1 MSILRPHIGTG
12 LAGWWILSALP
23 LVAAPPVPSARD
35 AAAFRQTVE
44 PFLARHCVGCHN
56 EKLRSGE
63 VDLAAL
69 REVQR
74 AFHERQVWEQ
84 ALRKIRTGEMPP
96 PGSPRPPEASVAAVT
111 RWIEE
116 LMERQDRALKPDP
129 GRVTARRLNRPEYNN
144 TVRDLLGVDLD
155 PAADFPADDSGYG
168 FDNIGDVLSLSPVLM
183 EKYLAAAERIVRAA
197 IDLPRKVQPTMER
210 YQSPRTRRT
219 KDTVGGRM
227 LIYSPRGAAEVRHRF
242 AFDGEY
248 EMRIQVG
255 DRRKDGS
262 PPIRYVL
269 TLNGKPVAEHDVEPG
284 DYKNRIFDYR
294 FTATRGEHTLGG
306 FFPPEALAL
315 AEQAREPL
323 KPNQKPPE
331 DGRIVYTDFL
341 EVRGPFRVDE
351 PASRRRLLVCGLT
364 PPEQNR
370 ACAQRI
376 LGPLARRAFRRPL
389 RPGELDRLLSIYAL
403 AREEGEPFDQA
414 IGYAVQAVLVS
425 PHFLFRIEQDPD
437 PRQPDAIRL
446 LNDHELATRLSY
458 FLWSAPPDAAL
469 DRAADRG
476 ELRELTEL
484 ERQALRMLR
493 DPKAQ
498 ALVENFAGQ
507 WLHLRNLESVK
518 PDPERFPDFDE
529 GLRVA
534 MQRETELFFAHVVRE
549 DRPILDFL
557 DAPYTFVNERLAE
570 HYGFAGVAGDEFRRV
585 DLDGVQRSGLL
596 THAGILTISSYPTRT
611 SPVIRGKWIL
621 ENILGAPPPPP
632 PPDVPELKEEE
643 VGNTGSLR
651 QQMEKHRANPVCASC
666 HARMDTI
673 GFGLENYD
681 AIGRWRTHDG
691 NFPVEAGG
699 VLGGKSF
706 GTPAEL
712 KGLLR
717 QDASEFAR
725 CLTEK
730 MLTYAL
736 GRGLTRS
743 DRATV
748 QAVVKDLERNDYKFS
763 TLVLGIVRSMPFRMR
778 RGDGRKT

>member
-1 MSILRPHIGTG
+1 LTVLYTSGYPKRITAQQEPEDVSRNRPRARAR

-23 LVAAPPVPSARD
+23 LVAAPPVPSPGD
-35 AAAFRQTVE
+35 AAAFRQTVD

-56 EKLRSGE
+56 EKVRSGE

-69 REVQR
+69 RDVRR
-74 AFHERQVWEQ
+74 AFHERQLWEQ

-96 PGSPRPPEASVAAVT
+96 PGSPRPPAASVAAVT

-116 LMERQDRALKPDP
+116 LIELQDRAVKPDP
-129 GRVTARRLNRPEYNN
+129 GRVTARRLNRTEYNH

-155 PAADFPADDSGYG
+155 PAAEFPADDSGYG

-183 EKYLAAAERIVRAA
+183 EKYLAAAEKVVRAA
-197 IDLPRKVQPTMER
+197 LGPPRKVQPTMER

-219 KDTVGGRM
+219 RDAVGGRM
-227 LIYSPRGAAEVRHRF
+227 LVYSPRGAAEVRHRF

-269 TLNGKPVAEHDVEPG
+269 TLDGKPVAEHDVEPG

-294 FTATRGEHTLGG
+294 FTVTRGEHTLGG

-323 KPNQKPPE
+323 KPGQKPPE
-331 DGRIVYTDFL
+331 DSRMVYTDFV
-341 EVRGPFRVDE
+341 EVRGPFRVDA
-351 PASRRRLLVCGLT
+351 PASRRRLFVFGLA
-364 PPEQNR
+364 PAEQNR
-370 ACAQRI
+370 ECAQRI

-389 RPGELDRLLSIYAL
+389 RPGELDRLLGIYSL
-403 AREEGEPFDQA
+403 AREEGEPFEQA
-414 IGYAVQAVLVS
+414 IGYAVQAILVS

-437 PRQPDAIRL
+437 PRRPDAIRL

-476 ELRELTEL
+476 QLRGLAEL

-518 PDPERFPDFDE
+518 PDPDRFPDFDE

-534 MQRETELFFAHVVRE
+534 MQRETELFFAHVMRE

-570 HYGFAGVAGDEFRRV
+570 HYGIAGVAGDEFRRV
-585 DLDGVQRSGLL
+585 DLDGVQRSGVL
-596 THAGILTISSYPTRT
+596 THASILTISSYPTRT
-611 SPVIRGKWIL
+611 SPRDSRQVDPRKHSGRPPAASATGRPRTQGRGGRPHREPPPANGETPHQPGVRLLPRAHGHNWLWPGKLRRDRPLANSRRQVSGGRRRRPGREVVWRACRTQRP
-621 ENILGAPPPPP
+621 APPGRQRVRPLPNGKDAHLCARPGPDPERPPGGAGYR
-632 PPDVPELKEEE
+632 K
-643 VGNTGSLR
+643 GS
-651 QQMEKHRANPVCASC
+651 RA
-666 HARMDTI
+666 
-673 GFGLENYD
+673 
-681 AIGRWRTHDG
+681 
-691 NFPVEAGG
+691 
-699 VLGGKSF
+699 
-706 GTPAEL
+706 
-712 KGLLR
+712 
-717 QDASEFAR
+717 
-725 CLTEK
+725 
-730 MLTYAL
+730 
-736 GRGLTRS
+736 
-743 DRATV
+743 
-748 QAVVKDLERNDYKFS
+748 
-763 TLVLGIVRSMPFRMR
+763 
-778 RGDGRKT
+778 